1 MTEPK
6 HRKRTYLDVPA
17 DFIASYANAHE
28 EFTEFRIKTVRDL
41 VKTKPYYD
49 PRPTIWQCVTWTQL
63 QIMDTMIRTVDL
75 EPSMGADQV
84 RAFRRTA
91 RDINIPP
98 REILAICPLPYIEEW
113 QTRKSL
119 QEQDITSLE
128 KLARLSEPFI
138 LKLPHM
144 SRRNLTRLIALLQF
158 HGLHS
163 RMTERD
169 FIAYRAAK
177 TTTPMPKKDEVIAT
191 LASYTNDTKKGE
203 QLAQELYDIWHPARS
218 SRVKTKA

>member
-1 MTEPK
+1 
-6 HRKRTYLDVPA
+6 
-17 DFIASYANAHE
+17 
-28 EFTEFRIKTVRDL
+28 
-41 VKTKPYYD
+41 
-49 PRPTIWQCVTWTQL
+49 
-63 QIMDTMIRTVDL
+63 MDTMIRTVDL

-163 RMTERD
+163 RMTESD
-169 FIAYRAAK
+169 FILTAPRNDDANAE
-177 TTTPMPKKDEVIAT
+177 KDEVIAT